1 MDRAHWNRLTT
12 IFHESESSLKSCESS
27 LNTIDKSSTE
37 LESEHQQ
44 ALETQEKESES
55 LARATQSL
63 PAATL
68 PTARPKIEWWHI
80 LIGAGACLAGILGD
94 GALDT
99 GGILTVG
106 GCGAG
111 GGFLVGVAI
120 D

>member
-1 MDRAHWNRLTT
+1 MDREHWNRLTT
-12 IFHESESSLKSCESS
+12 IFHESETKLSTCEANLKS
-27 LNTIDKSSTE
+27 IDKSSME
-37 LESEHQQ
+37 LSTRHQQ
-44 ALETQEKESES
+44 AL
-55 LARATQSL
+55 ATQQQASETLAKATESL

-80 LIGAGACLAGILGD
+80 LIGAGTCLAGILGD